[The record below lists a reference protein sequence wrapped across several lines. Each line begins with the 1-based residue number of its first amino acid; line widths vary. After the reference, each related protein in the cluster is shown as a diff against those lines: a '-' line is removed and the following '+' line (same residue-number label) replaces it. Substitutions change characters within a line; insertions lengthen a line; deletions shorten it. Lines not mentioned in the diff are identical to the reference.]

1 MAQLTKKERQEV
13 LNELT
18 KSYGELKGNMV
29 EDMGVREK
37 IHSLTMKLEGTQP
50 TSSYVSCIDCGS

>member
-18 KSYGELKGNMV
+18 KSYGELKGNMT
-29 EDMGVREK
+29 EDMAVREK
-37 IHSLTMKLEGTQP
+37 IHNLTMKLENTQP
-50 TSSYVSCIDCGS
+50 TSSYVSCTVCGS